1 MSDEEMNE
9 TGSLSVLARRDFS
22 HAYQK
27 RFWRS
32 ILSWIQ
38 NKNNELLPF
47 EEVLKH
53 IPMRGQNYIGVRQIE
68 TSQIIGSVSRYND
81 FDRAFLPRQTH
92 TRSRWESIDR
102 AHFKQI
108 ILPPI
113 EVYKIG
119 DYYFV
124 KDGNHRVS
132 VAREKGQVYVDAFV
146 TEVHTTGKI
155 TRETDISSLVM
166 EQEYAE
172 FLKQT
177 EIDTF
182 YPNEDFRFSIPGQ
195 YDKVLQHIS
204 VHRWFMGEKLDRPIT
219 EEEAVKGWYREV
231 YYPLVRIIRTHE
243 ILNDFTQRTEMD
255 LYLWIIE
262 HRWYLAEEQKRR
274 ISLES
279 AATDFARRFSHRP
292 FRHIRQTWQW
302 LKKRI
307 LKTEKR
313 KAAHNRRL
321 E

>member
-1 MSDEEMNE
+1 MSDDKL
-9 TGSLSVLARRDFS
+9 TDSGSLVLLSHHDFR

-27 RFWRS
+27 GFWRA
-32 ILSWIQ
+32 IFSWLQ

-53 IPMRGQNYIGVRQIE
+53 IPMRGQNYVGVRQIE
-68 TSQIIGSVSRYND
+68 TDKIIGSVSRYND

-132 VAREKGQVYVDAFV
+132 VAREKGQVFVDAFV
-146 TEVHTTGKI
+146 TEVHTPGRI
-155 TRETDISSLVM
+155 TRDTDLNNLVL
-166 EQEYAE
+166 EQEYAD
-172 FLKQT
+172 FINQT
-177 EIDTF
+177 KLDELF
-182 YPNEDFRFSIPGQ
+182 PNQDFRFTLPGQ

-204 VHRWFMGEKLDRPIT
+204 VHRWFMGEKLNRPVSD
-219 EEEAVKGWYREV
+219 EEAVKGWYREV
-231 YYPLVRIIRTHE
+231 FNPLVRIIRKHQ
-243 ILNDFTQRTEMD
+243 ILKDFPNRTEMD

-262 HRWYLAEEQKRR
+262 HRWYLAEELKRR
-274 ISLES
+274 VSLES
-279 AATDFARRFSHRP
+279 AARDFTSRFSNRP
-292 FRHIRQTWQW
+292 FRHIRQAWQW
-302 LKKRI
+302 LQKRVKRSQKKKSR
-307 LKTEKR
+307 
-313 KAAHNRRL
+313 HDSG
-321 E
+321 